1 MPYDVSQGV
10 VISTIW
16 AIAAETKHSRRQFQE
31 KNCRCAGPWKTDW
44 WKIPRQSC
52 LLSKTWNKPQRC
64 DLWGSGI
71 HHTNCSPVIKI
82 RNATVWGRYHSYKT
96 TRWRRTFI
104 QRQSQSTVMGEE
116 KIAAEL
122 MNVEHSKGKTT
133 SGILMWK
140 QSIQSGSS
148 LSKGW
153 VQWNCTTFLPA
164 ILLEQRKTASVVGG
178 TASLWIENLSG
189 TFVCR
194 PFAERPTRKNM
205 YTRWDKHSSS
215 CACANTRTHDRT
227 HTHTCTRTHTHTFA
241 PTPPPPHTHTHVHVC
256 ACTHVQ
262 YRLLSL

>member
-1 MPYDVSQGV
+1 MPDDVGQGV

-16 AIAAETKHSRRQFQE
+16 AIDIAAETKHSRRQFQE

-96 TRWRRTFI
+96 TRGRRTFI

-122 MNVEHSKGKTT
+122 MNVEYSKGKTT

-140 QSIQSGSS
+140 QSLQSRSS
-148 LSKGW
+148 LSKGCMSS
-153 VQWNCTTFLPA
+153 VQLQKFLACNFIGAKDNSKSSWWN
-164 ILLEQRKTASVVGG
+164 SVAV
-178 TASLWIENLSG
+178 
-189 TFVCR
+189 
-194 PFAERPTRKNM
+194 TRKFK
-205 YTRWDKHSSS
+205 WHL
-215 CACANTRTHDRT
+215 
-227 HTHTCTRTHTHTFA
+227 
-241 PTPPPPHTHTHVHVC
+241 
-256 ACTHVQ
+256 
-262 YRLLSL
+262 RL